1 MIGRVLDDNGVP
13 VANRPVLVRGE
24 RVFYQ
29 DPDNAANVL
38 AFNHVGTGI
47 PIDAYP
53 YIWGM
58 DHNVLAKEE
67 AWGAGDP
74 PDSCNTC
81 HNVATGGVE
90 KPTLN
95 VMMDA
100 SKFVEMANGDLD
112 GRKAFLTRKLKVK
125 GNIALAQKMQKF
137 FPQG

>member
-1 MIGRVLDDNGVP
+1 MGRITLENVTKSFGETEVIPPLDLTIEDGEFKGV
-13 VANRPVLVRGE
+13 
-24 RVFYQ
+24 
-29 DPDNAANVL
+29 
-38 AFNHVGTGI
+38 
-47 PIDAYP
+47 
-53 YIWGM
+53 
-58 DHNVLAKEE
+58 
-67 AWGAGDP
+67 
-74 PDSCNTC
+74 S
-81 HNVATGGVE
+81 TGGVE